1 MTNPFGTETITVP
14 ANFKDIRMACE
25 ELRVLLA
32 RNNAAPE
39 DINLCELALQELL
52 TNLVEHAYKE
62 NPSGQ
67 ITVTLTY
74 RSEHILIDTKD
85 SGHEAKVDLSVV
97 EMPDPIEM
105 AEGGYGLAI
114 IQSVMDE
121 VKNTYENGW
130 NHWQLI
136 KKLNMNQ

>member
-1 MTNPFGTETITVP
+1 MTSPFGTETITVP

-25 ELRVLLA
+25 QLRALLA
-32 RNNAAPE
+32 RNNATPE

-52 TNLVEHAYKE
+52 TNLVEHAYE
-62 NPSGQ
+62 DNPSGE
-67 ITVTLTY
+67 ITVTLTCQP
-74 RSEHILIDTKD
+74 EQIHIDTKD
-85 SGHEAKVDLSVV
+85 YGNEAKVDLNVV
-97 EMPDPIEM
+97 EMPDPLDM

-121 VKNTYENGW
+121 VKHTYENGW

-136 KKLNMNQ
+136 KKLNPN